1 MQKIMCIDDVPLANL
16 LEYRYYSI
24 IHVITSD
31 NRSKTAHLFLPS
43 GLRSNIGTLR
53 TFTRKIERYAYE

>member
-1 MQKIMCIDDVPLANL
+1 MCIDDVPLADQNL
-16 LEYRYYSI
+16 LEYRYI
-24 IHVITSD
+24 VHVITSD

-53 TFTRKIERYAYE
+53 TFTRKIERYA